1 MEILLSILIVPAS
14 FILFAAILYFL
25 VKVAFPKI
33 ENDDWEERYVQLKK
47 NTERFNQLRSR
58 RYNPKA
64 VH

>member
-25 VKVAFPKI
+25 VKAAFPKI
-33 ENDDWEERYVQLKK
+33 ENDDWEERHVQIKK

-58 RYNPKA
+58 TYKQKA
-64 VH
+64 VS